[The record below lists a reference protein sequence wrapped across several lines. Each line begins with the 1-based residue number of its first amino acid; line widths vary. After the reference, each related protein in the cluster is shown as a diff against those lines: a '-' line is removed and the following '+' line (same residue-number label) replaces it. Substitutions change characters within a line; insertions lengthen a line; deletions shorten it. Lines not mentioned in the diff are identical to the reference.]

1 MTDRTKRI
9 IQSIALKNGVTPKEI
24 EADMRS
30 AIRAGMSSDDP
41 HTQAIWKQI
50 APSGIEPS
58 IDAFLDYM
66 INRVTEQNKST
77 AQGQN

>member
-9 IQSIALKNGVTPKEI
+9 IKSIALKKGVTPEEV

-41 HTQAIWKQI
+41 HVQAIWKQI
-50 APSGIEPS
+50 SPKQNR
-58 IDAFLDYM
+58 AF
-66 INRVTEQNKST
+66 N
-77 AQGQN
+77 

>member
-9 IQSIALKNGVTPKEI
+9 IQQIALKNGVTPEEV

-30 AIRAGMSSDDP
+30 AIRAGMSSNDP

-50 APSGIEPS
+50 APNRIEPS
-58 IDAFLDYM
+58 IDTFLDY
-66 INRVTEQNKST
+66 IILRIISES
-77 AQGQN
+77 